1 MAGLKQRVSDL
12 VYKVGDKVGDSFL
25 SPPHSS
31 FGQYVN
37 RGPDDRRV
45 VALTFDDGPSY
56 GSTDRLLD
64 VLAEVDA
71 VASFFCVGENVRA
84 NPELL
89 RRAYDEGHLIG
100 NHSIDHSRG
109 AGLSLRDTQHIER
122 GEDEIADVL
131 GVRPTMYRPP
141 WGWLTPWE
149 ARRLHSRGY
158 TIVGWDVYTH
168 DWQLPAPSTASIV
181 DEVLEQTGPGSIICL
196 HDAYPLKP
204 AYEKTVTA
212 DVVRDVVPRLRDDG
226 YEFVTVADL
235 LGLPATRPLDDLA
248 A

>member
-1 MAGLKQRVSDL
+1 MSAIRERVKNV
-12 VYKVGDKVGDSFL
+12 VYRVGDRVGDSFL

-37 RGPDDRRV
+37 KGPDDRRV

-56 GSTDRLLD
+56 GSTDVLLD
-64 VLAEVDA
+64 ALADVGA

-89 RRAYDEGHLIG
+89 KRTHEAGHLIG

-109 AGLSLRDTQHIER
+109 AGLSLRDTDHIEL
-122 GEDEIADVL
+122 GEAAIADVL

-149 ARRLHSRGY
+149 ARRLHARGY

-168 DWQLPAPSTASIV
+168 DWQLPAPPVSVIV
-181 DEVLEQTGPGSIICL
+181 DEIMEQTTSGSIICL
-196 HDAYPLKP
+196 HDAFPLKP
-204 AYEKTVTA
+204 EFDKSVTA
-212 DVVRDVVPRLRDDG
+212 AAVRDVVPRLRADG

-235 LGLPATRPLDDLA
+235 LSLPASRPLVESA